1 MAKCLLSVW
10 HDGEYEVEF
19 SSKLAQRLMVQV
31 GAFNQQ
37 LIDAGALVFA
47 EGLMPASSATFAQ
60 PDGTVTA
67 GPYNP
72 HPRQMGGFWVV
83 EAADPATADRWLLE
97 ASAACEGV
105 VELRPMQ
112 DNG

>member
-1 MAKCLLSVW
+1 MAKYVLSVW
-10 HDGEYEVEF
+10 HDEEYEVDF
-19 SSKLAQRLMVQV
+19 SSEVAQRLVQQV

-37 LIDAGALVFA
+37 LIDAGALVFGD
-47 EGLMPASSATFAQ
+47 GLLPASTASFAR

-67 GPYNP
+67 GPYNTD
-72 HPRQMGGFWVV
+72 PRQMGGFWVV
-83 EAADPATADRWLLE
+83 EAPDRATADRWLLE

-112 DNG
+112 HHD